1 MEPVSLFT
9 GESGGEGA
17 EKHRMLVLAL
27 YNCLDG
33 LDLGTQ
39 QALSHPQQC
48 CLHSSFKHLHLK
60 ALLAALRV
68 VLSECSLLL
77 VLICPHSF
85 SFYNGI
91 YTIQAKF

>member
-27 YNCLDG
+27 DNCLDG

-48 CLHSSFKHLHLK
+48 CLHSSF
-60 ALLAALRV
+60 
-68 VLSECSLLL
+68 
-77 VLICPHSF
+77 
-85 SFYNGI
+85 
-91 YTIQAKF
+91 